1 MQCPVRLLNDVR
13 MATLGELR
21 FGHGRD
27 RPKMS
32 LVFFAIGTG
41 VGGGVSIDGQLR
53 LGPLGAAGELGHQTV
68 LSDGPPC
75 GCGNRGCLEA
85 LVSGPAIT
93 GEGVRLMLGGL
104 APKLHELVDGH
115 ADRVNPREM
124 LTAAESG
131 DDLVRIALVRAATY
145 LGIAAA
151 NVINVL
157 HPEMIVLGGGVA
169 DLGDI
174 LLDEVRRVIRQRV
187 GMFPPD
193 GVAVERSL
201 VGSDAGIMGAIAL
214 ARDGV

>member
-1 MQCPVRLLNDVR
+1 
-13 MATLGELR
+13 
-21 FGHGRD
+21 
-27 RPKMS
+27 
-32 LVFFAIGTG
+32 
-41 VGGGVSIDGQLR
+41 
-53 LGPLGAAGELGHQTV
+53 
-68 LSDGPPC
+68 
-75 GCGNRGCLEA
+75 
-85 LVSGPAIT
+85 
-93 GEGVRLMLGGL
+93 
-104 APKLHELVDGH
+104 
-115 ADRVNPREM
+115 M

-131 DDLVRIALVRAATY
+131 DDMVRIALVRAATY